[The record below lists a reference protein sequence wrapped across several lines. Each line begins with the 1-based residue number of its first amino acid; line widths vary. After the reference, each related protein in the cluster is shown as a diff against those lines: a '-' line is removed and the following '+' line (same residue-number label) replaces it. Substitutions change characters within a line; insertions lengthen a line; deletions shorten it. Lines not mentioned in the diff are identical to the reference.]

1 MGNEEIITR
10 EDFLEHVLYED
21 LNDTEKMN
29 LYKLQTKL
37 ERKQKLLKAD
47 EHKFKNNKY
56 VIGLKYQNV
65 KTKINVIQLS
75 VMVLSTAITF
85 IESLKEHFSLSE
97 VTSTI
102 IPIVLSTYIAL
113 VLAISRFYR
122 FEEQKENLSKLFE
135 KHAFV
140 INRIKHKSRL
150 IKCNLPVQPKDNKQ
164 LNDILMTFDKD
175 GLDEVITQSM
185 QEMDSLLPLKEK
197 LHFENMLVKLHIDR
211 KVLKRN
217 LENLERHEEDMNEY
231 KSKVSTL
238 WYYLCCLYT
247 GPNYVIDE
255 EKAFDDM
262 ESNRSKNAS

>member
-1 MGNEEIITR
+1 MEPGEFLDNVIYKDLNEE
-10 EDFLEHVLYED
+10 
-21 LNDTEKMN
+21 EKMN
-29 LYKLQTKL
+29 LYNLHTKL
-37 ERKQKLLKAD
+37 ERKKEILKAD

-56 VIGLKYQNV
+56 VIGLKYQNI
-65 KTKINVIQLS
+65 KSKINFIQLS

-140 INRIKHKSRL
+140 INRIKYKTRL
-150 IKCNLPVQPKDNKQ
+150 IKANLPVQPKDNKQ
-164 LNDILMTFDKD
+164 LNDLLMSFDKD

-185 QEMDSLLPLKEK
+185 QEMDSILPLREK

-217 LENLERHEEDMNEY
+217 LENLERHEENMNEY

-247 GPNYVIDE
+247 GSNYVINE

-262 ESNRSKNAS
+262 ESNRNNNGG

>member
-1 MGNEEIITR
+1 MLELEEFQN
-10 EDFLEHVLYED
+10 DALYSE
-21 LNDTEKMN
+21 LNDTEKSN
-29 LYKLQTKL
+29 LFKMYTRLM
-37 ERKQKLLKAD
+37 RKKEILKAD

-65 KTKINVIQLS
+65 KMKINVIQLS

-97 VTSTI
+97 VTSTV

-140 INRIKHKSRL
+140 INRIKYKTRIIKS
-150 IKCNLPVQPKDNKQ
+150 NLPVQPKSDKQ
-164 LNDILMTFDKD
+164 LNDILMSFDKD

-217 LENLERHEEDMNEY
+217 LENLEHYEENMNQY
-231 KSKVSTL
+231 KYKVSTL
-238 WYYLCCLYT
+238 WYYLCCLCS
-247 GPNYVIDE
+247 GDNYVINE
-255 EKAFDDM
+255 QKAFYDI
-262 ESNRSKNAS
+262 ENNRNNNTETD